1 MTFPFSV
8 PQGVAPAWDAIVL
21 RNGEVIHASRGG
33 GPAGAPVG
41 SGTPGGP
48 PLLFDVASLT
58 KVMATGTLAAL
69 LVKEGRIG
77 LDAPA
82 ADWLPRFRGG
92 GKERVTVRQLLAHAS
107 GLPWWRPWFERAMAD
122 PLAAQ
127 AFLPPAERPRDLA
140 AAFARGRELVEEAL
154 WEEPLEAPPGTRALY
169 GDPGFVALGLLV
181 EAAGG
186 APLDRL
192 FADRVAAPM
201 GLHDTFF
208 VGPGRLLAGTG
219 PCAGRRFAPT
229 ERCAHRHEVNE
240 GTVNDDNA
248 WAMGGVAGHAG
259 LFSTAGN
266 VARLGQEWL
275 NAMEG
280 RGRILDGAVAREFAR
295 RDATP
300 GSERALAW
308 DTPSAGSSLGRGSGA
323 DPLARLAT
331 WATRGAPSGSTGTG
345 SSSARCSRTTSSRGA
360 APGGDPGA
368 PAVLSRRGGG
378 GDGVTNGTAGG
389 VRRWAAGRRWTGRRS
404 GGCTSSA
411 WRARHGLVRRHAEGG
426 RVRGHR
432 VGRERLPAHVDPARA
447 LGHRGPCR
455 ATARR
460 TSTAPG
466 PTWSWWGTW
475 SAR

>member
-1 MTFPFSV
+1 MTVAFAV
-8 PQGVAPAWDAIVL
+8 PPAVAPAWDAVVL
-21 RNGEVIHASRGG
+21 RGGVVVHASRGG
-33 GPAGAPVG
+33 DVAGAQGGPDG
-41 SGTPGGP
+41 APQAGP

-82 ADWLPRFRGG
+82 VEWLPRFRGG

-122 PLAAQ
+122 PLAGQ
-127 AFLPPAERPRDLA
+127 AFLAPAERPADLG
-140 AAFARGRELVEEAL
+140 AAFARGREIVAEGL

-169 GDPGFVALGLLV
+169 GDPAFLALGFLV

-192 FADRVAAPM
+192 FAERVAGPM
-201 GLHDTFF
+201 GMGDTFF
-208 VGPGRLLAGTG
+208 VGPGRLAAGTG
-219 PCAGRRFAPT
+219 PCTGRRYAAT
-229 ERCAHRHEVNE
+229 ERCEHRHEVNQ

-259 LFSTAGN
+259 LFSTAAN

-280 RGRILDGAVAREFAR
+280 RGRILDAKVAREFAR

-308 DTPSAGSSLGRGSGA
+308 DTPSAGESSAGSSIGSVLGRGPLGA
-323 DPLARLAT
+323 IGHL
-331 WATRGAPSGSTGTG
+331 GYTG
-345 SSSARCSRTTSSRGA
+345 CSLWIDRDRQLVCALLTNHVH
-360 APGGDPGA
+360 PGGRR
-368 PAVLSRRGGG
+368 PAEILALRRAFH
-378 GDGVTNGTAGG
+378 DAVAE
-389 VRRWAAGRRWTGRRS
+389 AAG
-404 GGCTSSA
+404 
-411 WRARHGLVRRHAEGG
+411 
-426 RVRGHR
+426 
-432 VGRERLPAHVDPARA
+432 
-447 LGHRGPCR
+447 
-455 ATARR
+455 
-460 TSTAPG
+460 
-466 PTWSWWGTW
+466 
-475 SAR
+475 